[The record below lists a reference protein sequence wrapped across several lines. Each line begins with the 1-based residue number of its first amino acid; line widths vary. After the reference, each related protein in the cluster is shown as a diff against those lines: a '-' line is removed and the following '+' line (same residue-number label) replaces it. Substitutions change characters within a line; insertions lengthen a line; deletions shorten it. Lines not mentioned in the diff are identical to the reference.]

1 MNIPAQNPK
10 KRIDTRTDR
19 KRTPS
24 KSRQSMKMLGIEATP
39 LTQPTKY
46 MIYGGGPY
54 KILSYAKFRG
64 GRTFTVADYREFCMN
79 SMNSKRVDA
88 ALQHLAQIGY
98 VTKLDAPYDPKNPN
112 VKNMYQITLCGE
124 HALMYL
130 GRKRREQEEAE
141 QRRLGYINGQLGLD
155 VLRKQQQSPLI

>member
-1 MNIPAQNPK
+1 
-10 KRIDTRTDR
+10 
-19 KRTPS
+19 
-24 KSRQSMKMLGIEATP
+24 
-39 LTQPTKY
+39 

-64 GRTFTVADYREFCMN
+64 ERTFTVADYREFCLN
-79 SMNSKRVDA
+79 AMNSKRVDA
-88 ALQHLAQIGY
+88 ALQHLAKIGY
-98 VTKLDAPYDPKNPN
+98 IAKFDAPHDPKNPN

-141 QRRLGYINGQLGLD
+141 QRRLGRIYGQLGLD
-155 VLRKQQQSPLI
+155 ALKQQQSPLI